1 MKECIQARQWLYR
14 ALRTALQAAAGVVAA
29 NLAAW
34 VSGINDGASVKTV
47 AINAG
52 AVVISAVVAAVMNV
66 EPRCEET
73 DAEK

>member
-1 MKECIQARQWLYR
+1 MKECIQTRQWLYR

-34 VSGINDGASVKTV
+34 VGGVTDGASVKTV

-52 AVVISAVVAAVMNV
+52 AVILSAVVAALMNI
-66 EPRCEET
+66 EPQCEET
-73 DAEK
+73 DDEE